1 MFLRKFCLLL
11 CAGLLLASCATPVFQ
26 RNVMEQG
33 IRNPNLADL
42 ARDPDRF
49 RGQLFILGGIISS
62 AAFTQQGSL
71 VEAVYAP
78 VDENG
83 YLLGTPVIS
92 HRFLALYPR
101 SDGLLDPII
110 YHSGRQV
117 TIAGVF
123 TENRKGKLGEMEY
136 TYPLFEIRGI
146 YLWPVRPRV
155 YYYVPP
161 PYYYPWYPW

>member
-1 MFLRKFCLLL
+1 MVRKRISFLLL
-11 CAGLLLASCATPVFQ
+11 VSLLLASCATPVFQ
-26 RNVMEQG
+26 RNIMEQG

-42 ARDPDRF
+42 GRDPDRF
-49 RGQLFILGGIISS
+49 RGQLFIFGGIVASTV
-62 AAFTQQGSL
+62 FTQQGSL

-78 VDENG
+78 VDESG
-83 YLLGTPVIS
+83 YLLGTPLIS
-92 HRFLALYPR
+92 HRLLALYPR
-101 SDGLLDPII
+101 SDGLLDPLI
-110 YHSGRQV
+110 YHSGRQI

-123 TENRKGKLGEMEY
+123 RENRKGKLGEMEY

-146 YLWPVRPRV
+146 YLWPVVHRV